1 MTARA
6 VFKLAAPEGV
16 VVPLAAVR
24 TDNGQDYVF
33 VVKNGTVERRPVV
46 LGLEN
51 EEQVMVLKGL
61 EVGEQVAVTNVGVL
75 QDGMAVTVE

>member
-6 VFKLAAPEGV
+6 AFKLAAPEGV

-24 TDNGQDYVF
+24 TDGGQDYVF
-33 VVKNGTVERRPVV
+33 VVKNGTVERRPVT
-46 LGLEN
+46 LGLKN

-61 EVGEQVAVTNVGVL
+61 QAGEQGAVTNVGVL
-75 QDGMAVTVE
+75 QDGMAVKVE